1 MEKQDREIAT
11 YDGEPFEKRLIEV
24 GSPPP
29 SRRLLFDPALVGP
42 QDDGAQVFPTEPKSQ
57 RSKWWAW
64 VLVLLLVALA
74 LILWQKP
81 DVFDLGLQ
89 MPPVDTQTLSG
100 AGFLSI
106 DAGLGSVIW
115 YGA

>member
-29 SRRLLFDPALVGP
+29 SQRLPDSALVVTE
-42 QDDGAQVFPTEPKSQ
+42 DDGAQVFPAEPQSQ
-57 RSKWWAW
+57 RSKWWVW
-64 VLVLLLVALA
+64 VLVVLLVALA
-74 LILWQKP
+74 LTLWLKP
-81 DVFDLGLQ
+81 DVFNFGLQ

-100 AGFLSI
+100 AGLLSI